1 MFFQFDLRKIL
12 ALIAVLSLP
21 VVLFNIENSLQK
33 LASPFLEV
41 SHGVQRGLNYLSLG
55 VFESVNLY
63 TNLISIKS
71 QNKDLLKEVS
81 KLKIEQVLYKEIKL
95 ENDRLKDLLEL
106 KKNSNM
112 VLSAAVL
119 SSKDILLNGKTL
131 TLSKGSE
138 DGIKKNMGVI
148 GLNGVVGETIKVSK
162 NRSQII
168 IITNHFFA
176 SEGTVQRSRDTIIV
190 EGSGDKLLLAKH
202 LSTNTDIQEGDL
214 IVTSG
219 ASGVFPKGL
228 PIGIVKSVIQ
238 TKSGITQQAEIKPLV
253 DLQNTEEFYIIQDTG
268 QQI

>member
-12 ALIAVLSLP
+12 ALIAIISLP
-21 VVLFNIENSLQK
+21 ILLFNIEGSLQK
-33 LASPFLEV
+33 LARPFLEV

-81 KLKIEQVLYKEIKL
+81 KLKIDQVLYKEIKL

-112 VLSAAVL
+112 VLSAAML
-119 SSKDILLNGKTL
+119 SSKDIFLNGKTL
-131 TLSKGSE
+131 TLSKGSN
-138 DGIKKNMGVI
+138 DGINKNMGVI
-148 GLNGVVGETIKVSK
+148 GLNGVVGETVKVSK
-162 NRSQII
+162 NRSQIF

-176 SEGTVQRSRDTIIV
+176 CEGTVQRSRDKIIV

-202 LSTNTDIQEGDL
+202 LSNNTDIQEGDL

-228 PIGIVKSVIQ
+228 PIGIVKNVIQ

-253 DLQNTEEFYIIQDTG
+253 DLQNTEEFYIIKETG